1 MPNTWFLYLFI
12 LIKFFTPFSLFP
24 KVHGIR
30 PLKWFIVLYSCNKS
44 TWSLFLALGNV
55 AGPGTIKMTRTQ
67 PCPLGAQVSRA
78 RRSCMWI
85 IKKQRNGKGGRARE
99 GLGSWRACCGGRCLG
114 SGAGLTD
121 KGAFELAL
129 KNQINQ
135 KNQWGFNFRKFCL
148 PRAHKI
154 WCRRG
159 IFRTFT
165 VWFWS
170 HNIFYE
176 IGVLMIQ
183 LFFNGIDWLK

>member
-1 MPNTWFLYLFI
+1 MSNTWILYLFI
-12 LIKFFTPFSLFP
+12 LIKFLTSFSLFP

-30 PLKWFIVLYSCNKS
+30 PLKWFVVLYSGNKS
-44 TWSLFLALGNV
+44 TWSLFLALGIV

-67 PCPLGAQVSRA
+67 PCPLGAEVSRA

-85 IKKQRNGKGGRARE
+85 IIKQREKWQRRQSWRRPRELE
-99 GLGSWRACCGGRCLG
+99 GLLWDRCLG
-114 SGAGLTD
+114 SGAGLID
-121 KGAFELAL
+121 EGAFELAL
-129 KNQINQ
+129 

-148 PRAHKI
+148 PGAHKI

-170 HNIFYE
+170 HTTLYE

-183 LFFNGIDWLK
+183 LFFNGIDWLN